1 MIDDEKEPVIV
12 FSNLGGRY
20 TRQDVTVEVH
30 IYRGENESD
39 WILEVQDSQGGSTL
53 WDDRFDSDEA
63 ALAEFRRALKD
74 EGIHSFVVDARK
86 TLH

>member
-1 MIDDEKEPVIV
+1 MIDDEQEPEIV

-20 TRQDVTVEVH
+20 TRQDETVEVH
-30 IYRGENESD
+30 IYRGEDERS
-39 WILEVQDSQGGSTL
+39 WILEVQDSRGGSTV

-74 EGIHSFVVDARK
+74 EGIHSFLVDDSK
-86 TLH
+86 TFH